1 MFYQFSDFSSSDF
14 DSGSQFFCPLPNRML
29 ASSPGGKGIE
39 KEGPMIIPSF
49 HGDIQEPI
57 GEGDDVRRP
66 SQGADVHQPD
76 ALQVRVHRGGGS
88 SSLIRKFLFYN
99 TNL

>member
-1 MFYQFSDFSSSDF
+1 
-14 DSGSQFFCPLPNRML
+14 ML

-76 ALQVRVHRGGGS
+76 ALQVMVDSGGGS
-88 SSLIRKFLFYN
+88 ISLIKIFKNLSLINIFFLVIYLNYF
-99 TNL
+99 